1 LLICAGSTWVTDFF
15 EGSPAFE
22 ALRPAA
28 LKLGLAHWPGIERL
42 NEVLA
47 STGIATGGGRLARLV
62 APDSDKCGSY
72 EERVFRTGEIPHRE
86 HDWHDLFNALAWLSF
101 PRSKAAL
108 NARHVVELER
118 EAPGQRGRVR
128 DALTLF
134 DEDGVIVASSD
145 RELLA
150 LIREFRWK
158 ELFWAR
164 RADVEARMRFVIF
177 GHGLYDKA
185 RAPFLGMTGR
195 AVLMLTD
202 EKVLEVPWAER
213 LAALD
218 AKLAAALGEPDVIRA
233 PVDLSPVPILGVP
246 QWAPAN
252 RDETF
257 YDNVDYFRP
266 GRARTGAIKQ

>member
-1 LLICAGSTWVTDFF
+1 LPALHTSNWTTDFL
-15 EGSPAFE
+15 EISPAFE

-28 LKLGLAHWPGIERL
+28 QTLGLGRWPRIEEL
-42 NEVLA
+42 NAALA
-47 STGIATGGGRLARLV
+47 SAGVATGGGYSARLV
-62 APDSDKCGSY
+62 ALHTKVASGY

-233 PVDLSPVPILGVP
+233 PIDLSPVPILGVP